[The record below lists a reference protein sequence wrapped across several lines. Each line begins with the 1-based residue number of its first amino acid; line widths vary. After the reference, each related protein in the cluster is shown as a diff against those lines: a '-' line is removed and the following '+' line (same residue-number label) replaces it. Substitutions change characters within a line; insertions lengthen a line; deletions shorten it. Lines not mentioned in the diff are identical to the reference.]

1 MNVCVGL
8 YLYNEYLNVLQLM
21 CDMGRDQYC
30 DDYEPPPPPPPSP
43 SSSSPSPSSSG
54 GGPSFGDL
62 WDMAN
67 DKEGAKVLWV
77 VFTHIALTVFRPTA
91 SFMLCCCKD
100 PPAGA
105 AAQRP
110 QVPVQPVA
118 NPLANKV

>member
-1 MNVCVGL
+1 MNVCVNL
-8 YLYNEYLNVLQLM
+8 YVYILYNNLMQVL
-21 CDMGRDQYC
+21 CDAGREEYC
-30 DDYEPPPPPPPSP
+30 DDYEHPAQPP
-43 SSSSPSPSSSG
+43 PSSSG
-54 GGPSFGDL
+54 GGLSASDV
-62 WDMAN
+62 WDMAT
-67 DKEGAKVLWV
+67 DKADAKVLWV